1 MQRRWPSNQVKVVG
15 FVDSQRF
22 VDVTVRVDVRS
33 HGAVQRQAAERE
45 RERERGRWKM
55 CEFSKL
61 LSEIKHRKS

>member
-33 HGAVQRQAAERE
+33 HGAVQGQAAER
-45 RERERGRWKM
+45 RRWKM

-61 LSEIKHRKS
+61 LSENKTS

>member
-33 HGAVQRQAAERE
+33 HGAVQGQAAERGRE
-45 RERERGRWKM
+45 REREAGGK
-55 CEFSKL
+55 CVNSVNC
-61 LSEIKHRKS
+61 